1 MAVGGEA
8 AVGWWVVVGREAVV
22 MRNNYFEV
30 PLGAESGLGCRP
42 VPVTSQLMSF
52 ADRDATLISCGPSSD
67 GF

>member
-8 AVGWWVVVGREAVV
+8 AVGWCVVVGREAVV
-22 MRNNYFEV
+22 MRNNYFDV
-30 PLGAESGLGCRP
+30 PLGAESGLS